1 MQKTDK
7 KTSNESELNIAGIP
21 ASEQGLALY
30 KHSIHVELI
39 QYIFFHL
46 LVHLLYY
53 LPLQSWSWFKYQQ
66 YAIAFFK
73 ALRAHQYP
81 VISKTIW

>member
-53 LPLQSWSWFKYQQ
+53 LPLQS
-66 YAIAFFK
+66 
-73 ALRAHQYP
+73 
-81 VISKTIW
+81 